1 MFLQGPGSDRGLGS
15 GEEEME
21 AGEPCLQV
29 TDGFGTSHPRLFK
42 KALGLQ
48 ESSWLPCLP
57 NICTLP
63 RTFLGF
69 LKSNPENY
77 SQFPSPNP
85 RHTSGHAKL
94 STTRIV
100 CRFEQFA

>member
-48 ESSWLPCLP
+48 ESSWLEVNLLLYL
-57 NICTLP
+57 IFID
-63 RTFLGF
+63 FLFGLVWF
-69 LKSNPENY
+69 GLVW
-77 SQFPSPNP
+77 FC
-85 RHTSGHAKL
+85 
-94 STTRIV
+94 I
-100 CRFEQFA
+100 EQG